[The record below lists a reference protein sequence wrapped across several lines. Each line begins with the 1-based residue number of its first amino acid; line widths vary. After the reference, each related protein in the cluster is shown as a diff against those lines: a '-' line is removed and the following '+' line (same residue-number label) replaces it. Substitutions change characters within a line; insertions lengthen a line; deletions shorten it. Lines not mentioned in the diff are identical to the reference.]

1 VSAESGPQSRA
12 MRTGAAVAHAYA
24 EYNCAGVTFEDRSEV
39 LAAVRSGGTAGYEE
53 NSECISIT
61 SRRKR
66 RL

>member
-12 MRTGAAVAHAYA
+12 MRTGAPAAHAYI
-24 EYNCAGVTFEDRSEV
+24 ENNYAGVTFEHRSEV
-39 LAAVRSGGTAGYEE
+39 LAVVRSGGIAGCEE
-53 NSECISIT
+53 TSECISVT